1 MELKFLA
8 PASRLVD
15 FVVGR
20 WRAIQGPNDPDE
32 LPRPNDQYPAPYA
45 AHYGSP
51 PSTPGAEASP
61 TRVAEPAVSAAGS
74 AQDPGFDPSSVL
86 AIPFV
91 DYARG
96 DGFAL
101 GPGQVDAWNTPCLID
116 ENTGW
121 VRAYR
126 GLWGLYTQ
134 DPFAGEDAPAG
145 PMYNRDGSVR
155 RAWFDPVGWAGLD
168 KVSPRAALPATVEAQ
183 KAALRTRQQQLR
195 EEVQEQQSFL
205 RGLDVQAAAMRNQPH
220 LQRSYLGA
228 MARIEAVSQAVAQR
242 QDEIAANDALLESL
256 DRYAANIADGLLG
269 DPRAHIRRAHTP
281 AARSDLPAGRV
292 AELWAAISVTVLL
305 VAFVVLF
312 LVKPGV
318 LPFWMATIVALFAF
332 VEAGLRGTF
341 TRVVGS
347 FAVGLAAIAGLVL
360 VYEFFWWVIGALVLA
375 LALYILY
382 DNLRELTRPAGGS
395 GGNSNGSSTPPSA
408 SA

>member
-1 MELKFLA
+1 M
-8 PASRLVD
+8 
-15 FVVGR
+15 
-20 WRAIQGPNDPDE
+20 RA
-32 LPRPNDQYPAPYA
+32 
-45 AHYGSP
+45 
-51 PSTPGAEASP
+51 
-61 TRVAEPAVSAAGS
+61 
-74 AQDPGFDPSSVL
+74 F
-86 AIPFV
+86 
-91 DYARG
+91 
-96 DGFAL
+96 
-101 GPGQVDAWNTPCLID
+101 
-116 ENTGW
+116 
-121 VRAYR
+121 R

-183 KAALRTRQQQLR
+183 KAALRARQLQLR

-220 LQRSYLGA
+220 LQRSYLTA
-228 MARIEAVSQAVAQR
+228 RARIEAVSQAVAQC

-256 DRYAANIADGLLG
+256 DRYAANIASGLLG

-305 VAFVVLF
+305 VAFIVLF

-347 FAVGLAAIAGLVL
+347 FAVGLAVIAGLVL
-360 VYEFFWWVIGALVLA
+360 VYEFFWWVVGAIVLA

-382 DNLRELTRPAGGS
+382 DNLRELTRPV
-395 GGNSNGSSTPPSA
+395 GSSTGGPTPPSA
-408 SA
+408 